1 MASRWLAVDKPLFA
15 TTVAMISFGLLMVYS
30 SSYHESQQAFGAGT
44 HFLTRQAVAA
54 FLGLGVMLI
63 ALRIDYRLYQ
73 KRPIV
78 ALAVGGTLLLLVLVL
93 VVGTG
98 ANTNR
103 WFVIGPL
110 RLQPSEIAKFTIVVF
125 LASYLSRKDDQLD
138 DWWQGLF
145 PALSVIGLYALLILR
160 EPDLG
165 TAAAVVL
172 VAGVMLTVAGLR
184 WSYIVGFGSL
194 GVVAVALQVMMT
206 GYQTRRII
214 AYLNPWADP
223 RDVGFQT
230 VQSLIA
236 VGAGGVTGVGLAE
249 GKQKLSFLPAPHTD
263 FIYAV
268 IGEELGMVGS
278 MLIVT
283 GFMVILWRGMRAAVR
298 APDKF
303 GFYLGIGLTTGLIM
317 QALLNMSVVVNLI
330 PTTGITLPL
339 ISYGGS
345 SLVATCAA
353 IGVLLN
359 ISQHS

>member
-15 TTVAMISFGLLMVYS
+15 TTVAMISMGLLMVYS
-30 SSYHESQQAFGAGT
+30 SSYHESQQDWGDGT
-44 HFLTRQAVAA
+44 HFLFRQGIAA
-54 FLGLGVMLI
+54 AIGLAVMLV
-63 ALRIDYRLYQ
+63 ALRIDYRVYQ
-73 KRPIV
+73 RRPMV
-78 ALAVGGTLLLLVLVL
+78 VLAVGTTLVLLIAVLLV
-93 VVGTG
+93 GSG
-98 ANTNR
+98 AETRR
-103 WFVIGPL
+103 WFALGPL
-110 RLQPSEIAKFTIVVF
+110 HVQPSEIAKLSIVVF
-125 LASYLSRKDDQLD
+125 LASYLSRKDDQID

-145 PALSVIGLYALLILR
+145 PALSVVGVYALLILR

-172 VAGVMLTVAGLR
+172 VSAIMLTVAGLGWR
-184 WSYIVGFGSL
+184 YIVGFGTL
-194 GVVAVALQVMMT
+194 GAAAVTLQVMMT
-206 GYQTRRII
+206 SYQTRRIV
-214 AYLNPWADP
+214 AFLNPWADP

-236 VGAGGVTGVGLAE
+236 VGTGGIAGVGLAE

-268 IGEELGMVGS
+268 IGEELGLIGS
-278 MLIVT
+278 VLVIT
-283 GFMVILWRGMRAAVR
+283 GFMLILWRGLRAAVM

-303 GFYLGIGLTTGLIM
+303 GFYLGVGLTAGLVM
-317 QALLNMSVVVNLI
+317 QALLNMSVVVNLV